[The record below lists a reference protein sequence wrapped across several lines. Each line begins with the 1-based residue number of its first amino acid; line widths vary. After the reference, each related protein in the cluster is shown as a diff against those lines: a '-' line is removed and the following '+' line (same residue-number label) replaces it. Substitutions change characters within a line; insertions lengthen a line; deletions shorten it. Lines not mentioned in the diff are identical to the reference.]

1 MKSFSIRLE
10 HRCSQVLFPDSIHTY
25 DTLNVPED
33 EKLSK
38 GNSEKKDLERKAP
51 EDIETK
57 VSETE
62 VSETD
67 VSEKSTPAVV
77 IFDENTVQLFPQ
89 SKHPHYVLPP
99 GEQFKNSETL
109 LKIAEWALSVG
120 ASRDTTFIAVG
131 GGVVC
136 DITAFVASM
145 YMRGVPLILVPTT
158 LLSMVDASLG
168 GKTGIDFAGYKNIL
182 GSFYPAR
189 EVRVFPEVL
198 QSLPKKEYASG
209 LAEVIK
215 QALLRDPALL
225 ELLQHRKKEIEKR
238 SPELLSELIYRSQ
251 IVKKWYIEQDPYEKD
266 VRGHLN
272 LGHTFG
278 HALEAVSGL
287 GEWSHGEAVAWGIG
301 RAMLLGRILEITPRG
316 YANKV
321 FSLLKLYGY
330 TLEAGDKDAEGIA
343 AAMEKDKKKK
353 QGKIRFIL
361 QKDLCETVYH
371 TVDRNTLLKSLVAP
385 IPS

>member
-1 MKSFSIRLE
+1 MNKRLFMKNFSIRLE
-10 HRCSQVLFPDSIHTY
+10 HRTSQVLFPGSLHEYDS
-25 DTLNVPED
+25 LNVAEVQNI
-33 EKLSK
+33 SK
-38 GNSEKKDLERKAP
+38 GDQ
-51 EDIETK
+51 
-57 VSETE
+57 
-62 VSETD
+62 
-67 VSEKSTPAVV
+67 EKSTPAVV

-89 SKHPHYVLPP
+89 SKHPHYVLPA
-99 GEQFKNSETL
+99 GEQHKNSETL
-109 LKIAEWALSVG
+109 LKLAEWALSVG

-136 DITAFVASM
+136 DITAFAASM

-189 EVRVFPEVL
+189 EVRVFPEVVK
-198 QSLPKKEYASG
+198 SLPEKEYLSG

-225 ELLQHRKKEIEKR
+225 ELLQHRKTEIDKR
-238 SPELLSELIYRSQ
+238 NSELLSELIYKSQ
-251 IVKKWYIEQDPYEKD
+251 LVKKWYIEQDPYEKD
-266 VRGHLN
+266 IRGHLN

-278 HALEAVSGL
+278 HALESISGL

-301 RAMLLGRILEITPRG
+301 RAMLLGRLLGVTPRG
-316 YANKV
+316 YAEKV

-330 TLEAGDKDAEGIA
+330 NLETRAGDAESIA

-371 TVDRNTLLKSLVAP
+371 TVDRKTLLKSLEE
-385 IPS
+385 ISL

>member
-1 MKSFSIRLE
+1 MKNFSIRLE
-10 HRCSQVLFPDSIHTY
+10 NRTSLVVFPDKIHEY
-25 DTLNVPED
+25 DLPTGHEA
-33 EKLSK
+33 ESLSK
-38 GNSEKKDLERKAP
+38 SGPQSEKG
-51 EDIETK
+51 
-57 VSETE
+57 
-62 VSETD
+62 
-67 VSEKSTPAVV
+67 TPAVV
-77 IFDENTVQLFPQ
+77 VFDENTVNLFPQ
-89 SKHPHYVLPP
+89 SKHPQYVLPP
-99 GEQFKNSETL
+99 GEQYKNADTL

-136 DITAFVASM
+136 DITAFVASV
-145 YMRGVPLILVPTT
+145 YMRGVPLLLVPTT

-168 GKTGIDFAGYKNIL
+168 GKTGIDFGGYKNIL

-198 QSLPKKEYASG
+198 QSLPNKEYASG

-215 QALLRDPALL
+215 QALLRDPDLL
-225 ELLQHRKKEIEKR
+225 ELLQHRKAEIDKR
-238 SPELLSELIYRSQ
+238 RPEILSELIYKSQ
-251 IVKKWYIEQDPYEKD
+251 IVKKWYIEQDPYEKG

-278 HALEAVSGL
+278 HALESIRGL

-301 RAMLLGRILEITPRG
+301 RAMLMGRLLGITPRG
-316 YANKV
+316 YVEQV

-330 TLEAGDKDAEGIA
+330 NLEAGDIEAEGIA

-353 QGKIRFIL
+353 QGEIRFIL
-361 QKDLCETVYH
+361 QKNLTETVSQ
-371 TVDRNTLLKSLVAP
+371 TVDRKTLLKSLEEEIP
-385 IPS
+385 I